1 MTDLSNYLEKN
12 YSKAT
17 AKAYLREIAIFMASM
32 RAPMS
37 ATYAQIMA
45 YMGILRTKYKNA
57 KTLNRI
63 LSSIKTY
70 FDYLVESGLR
80 ADNPSKSIILKDK
93 RPRAIQL
100 QDLLSTAQL
109 YELLSG
115 QKERYTALKVRN
127 EVLMSLLI
135 HQALRPKE
143 VANLQLSD
151 IDLAQAKVFIS
162 ATSTTNSRYLPLKA
176 AQILL
181 FQTYQ
186 EKIRPA
192 LLSKNQNSLEMP
204 LNAYLLS
211 LRGNAFSEDD
221 LSGYFKHHYPKSVNA
236 TIIRQSVITN
246 LLKNNDLRIVQV
258 FAGHKY
264 PSTTEAYKQDD
275 LTELQAE
282 LMRFHP
288 MK

>member
-1 MTDLSNYLEKN
+1 ME
-12 YSKAT
+12 
-17 AKAYLREIAIFMASM
+17 
-32 RAPMS
+32 
-37 ATYAQIMA
+37 
-45 YMGILRTKYKNA
+45 
-57 KTLNRI
+57 
-63 LSSIKTY
+63 
-70 FDYLVESGLR
+70 
-80 ADNPSKSIILKDK
+80 
-93 RPRAIQL
+93 
-100 QDLLSTAQL
+100 
-109 YELLSG
+109 G

-151 IDLAQAKVFIS
+151 IDLAQARVFIS
-162 ATSTTNSRYLPLKA
+162 ATNTTNSRYLPLKA

-192 LLSKNQNSLEMP
+192 LLSKNKNSLEMP
-204 LNAYLLS
+204 LKGYLLS

-275 LTELQAE
+275 VTQLQSE